1 MKLKR
6 ILYLLPS
13 IIAIFMAIFAM
24 VACTANKSE
33 NEQSIAEW
41 GTESII
47 EKRQIVY
54 EKTEIISDNETSYW
68 FVLVQKKNWDAM
80 YNFYI
85 SQDHSYFS
93 EKEAL
98 SEVGDPDKLFLRN
111 FIKISEA
118 TYIVNNIKVINKS
131 K

>member
-1 MKLKR
+1 
-6 ILYLLPS
+6 
-13 IIAIFMAIFAM
+13 MAIFAM

-68 FVLVQKKNWDAM
+68 FVLVQKKNWGAM